1 MIKMRQAEGITIA
14 KKKGVYS
21 KERCKKLS
29 LSQIEE
35 FKVDVK
41 NKVRVCEIFLSLYQ
55 NQILS
60 AVLVAQILKC
70 VAVKKTKNASINR
83 LIFYI
88 KFLI

>member
-1 MIKMRQAEGITIA
+1 MIKMRQAEGSTIA

-21 KERCKKLS
+21 IERCKKLS

-70 VAVKKTKNASINR
+70 VAVKKK
-83 LIFYI
+83 L
-88 KFLI
+88 KMHL